1 MDTISL
7 RIKIFYPVSTNF
19 GFQKQD
25 NVLYLFSMLNQK
37 LQQRLIQKLS
47 PQQVLV
53 MRLLQEPIL
62 AFEQRIKQEIEEN
75 PALEESSPDE
85 DEKDIEEDTLT
96 DSVESDEDE
105 FKEEPDEESGSENDD
120 FTIEDYLSEDEIPE
134 YKLYAN
140 NKSPDDEIREAPL
153 ASGVSPQDYLLSQ
166 LGMHRVTDKQYI
178 IASTIIGNLDESG
191 YSFREISALCDDLVF
206 NHGIEA
212 NEKEVEEVL
221 RIIQGFDP
229 PGIGARNLQE
239 CLLLQLE
246 RMPQGSKK
254 IEPAKIILKDYF
266 IEFSK
271 KHYDKIMLKTKSSEK
286 ELKDAIAEIQ
296 KLNPKPGVSI
306 SDISREGNYIIPD
319 FTISNHDGILEL
331 SLNSRNMPDLS
342 PNRQYIEML
351 REYSVGGKNASKSS
365 KAAASFIRQ
374 KLDSARNFID
384 AIQQRQDTLYITMKA
399 IMEYQKDYFMTGDE
413 TRLKPMILKDIA
425 TTINMD
431 ISTISRVANSKYVQ
445 TPFGTFLLK
454 SFFSESMQNTKGE
467 EVSTREIKKILQDC
481 IEGEDKSNP
490 LTDDHLVDLLKEKGY
505 NIARRTIA
513 KYREQLN
520 IPVARLRKE
529 L

>member
-1 MDTISL
+1 
-7 RIKIFYPVSTNF
+7 
-19 GFQKQD
+19 
-25 NVLYLFSMLNQK
+25 MLNQK

-53 MRLLQEPIL
+53 MRLLQEPIMAL
-62 AFEQRIKQEIEEN
+62 EQRIKQEIEEN

-85 DEKDIEEDTLT
+85 DEKDNQEETLT

-105 FKEEPDEESGSENDD
+105 FKEEKDEEKDEEKGSENDD
-120 FTIEDYLSEDEIPE
+120 FTLEDYLSEDEIPE

-140 NKSPDDEIREAPL
+140 NTSPDDEIRENPL
-153 ASGVSPQDYLLSQ
+153 ASGISSQDYLLSQ
-166 LGMHRVTDKQYI
+166 LGMHRITDKQYI
-178 IASTIIGNLDESG
+178 IASTIIGNLDEPG
-191 YSFREISALCDDLVF
+191 YLLREIPALCDDLAF

-221 RIIQGFDP
+221 SIIQGFDP

-239 CLLLQLE
+239 CLLLQLD
-246 RMPQGSKK
+246 RMPQNSKQ
-254 IEPAKIILKDYF
+254 IELAKVIVRDHF

-271 KHYDKIMLKTKSSEK
+271 KHYDKIMLKTRTSEQ
-286 ELKDAIAEIQ
+286 ELKNAIAEIQ

-319 FTISNHDGILEL
+319 FTISNTDGILDL
-331 SLNSRNMPDLS
+331 NLNSRNMPDLS
-342 PNRQYIEML
+342 PNRQYIDML
-351 REYSVGGKNASKSS
+351 RDYSAGGKNASKSS
-365 KAAASFIRQ
+365 KDAASFIRQ
-374 KLDSARNFID
+374 KLDAARNFID
-384 AIQQRQDTLYITMKA
+384 AIHQRQDTLYITMKA
-399 IMEYQKDYFMTGDE
+399 IMEYQQDYFMTGDE

-431 ISTISRVANSKYVQ
+431 ISTVSRVANSKYVQ

-481 IEGEDKSNP
+481 IEVEDKSNP
-490 LTDDHLVDLLKEKGY
+490 FTDDHLVDLLKEKGY

>member
-1 MDTISL
+1 MVE
-7 RIKIFYPVSTNF
+7 IFYLVYRF
-19 GFQKQD
+19 RVDQGLD
-25 NVLYLFSMLNQK
+25 NLLYLFSMLNQK

-53 MRLLQEPIL
+53 MRLIQQPIMAL
-62 AFEQRIKQEIEEN
+62 EQRIKQEIEDN
-75 PALEESSPDE
+75 PALEESGPDE
-85 DEKDIEEDTLT
+85 DEKDEQDDVLEDSL
-96 DSVESDEDE
+96 ESDEDE
-105 FKEEPDEESGSENDD
+105 FKEETDDETSNDD
-120 FTIEDYLSEDEIPE
+120 DFSIEDYLSEDEIPE

-140 NKSPDDEIREAPL
+140 NTSPDDETREAPL
-153 ASGVSPQDYLLSQ
+153 AEGISFQDFLLSQ

-178 IASTIIGNLDESG
+178 IASIIIGNLDEPG
-191 YSFREISALCDDLVF
+191 YLLREIPALCDDLAF

-212 NEKEVEEVL
+212 SAREIEEVL
-221 RIIQGFDP
+221 NIIQTFDP
-229 PGIGARNLQE
+229 PGIGARNLRE

-246 RMPQGSKK
+246 RKPQGSKSL
-254 IEPAKIILKDYF
+254 EMAKVIVKDYF

-271 KHYDKIMLKTKSSEK
+271 KHYDKIMLKTHFSEQ

-319 FTISNHDGILEL
+319 FIITNHQGFLEL
-331 SLNSRNMPDLS
+331 SLNSRNMPDLC

-351 REYSVGGKNASKSS
+351 REYTSGGKNASKSS
-365 KAAASFIRQ
+365 KDAASFIRQ
-374 KLDSARNFID
+374 KLDAARNFID
-384 AIQQRQDTLYITMKA
+384 AIRQRQDTLYITMKA
-399 IMEYQKDYFMTGDE
+399 IMDYQKDYFLTGDE
-413 TRLKPMILKDIA
+413 TRLRPMIMKDIA

-431 ISTISRVANSKYVQ
+431 ISTVSRVANSKYVQ

-467 EVSTREIKKILQDC
+467 EISTREIKKILYDC
-481 IEGEDKSNP
+481 IEAEDKSDP
-490 LTDDHLVDLLKEKGY
+490 YTDDHLVNLMKEKGY

-513 KYREQLN
+513 KYREQLG